1 MMYSM
6 LLVLISC
13 AVFQMIIRY
22 MKIIRRRT
30 RKGTRKLQLLFVHIV
45 RSHCVSLLCVLI
57 VRPHCVSSLC
67 VLIVCP
73 HCASSLCVLIVC
85 PHCASSFCVL
95 IVCHDK

>member
-57 VRPHCVSSLC
+57 VCPHCVST
-67 VLIVCP
+67 
-73 HCASSLCVLIVC
+73 
-85 PHCASSFCVL
+85 
-95 IVCHDK
+95 